1 MTQFADSNRYYVPV
15 FIVAT
20 ILLRLCNGTQ
30 HYCSPTQYFDIESE
44 SCKACSTC
52 TSTDIIRRTCSYNSD
67 TVCGPFYEFSDF
79 LKKFR
84 TKISPEV
91 QVKPSTKD
99 KNANLKEDTWNSL
112 MLVLIGCLSVFGIV
126 LVVLIVTAVL
136 TYRKRTGGN
145 QLWSSKEE
153 LFDDEIEQSTVKDTD
168 KMLSVYVSAT

>member
-30 HYCSPTQYFDIESE
+30 YYCSPTQYFDIESG

-99 KNANLKEDTWNSL
+99 KNANLKEDTRNSL

-145 QLWSSKEE
+145 QLWSSKEGTKV
-153 LFDDEIEQSTVKDTD
+153 QNK
-168 KMLSVYVSAT
+168 